1 MEVLL
6 EGLNN
11 ENESNHFLRS
21 LWASIR
27 EHFGKCDWHYSPYKK
42 LGSKKIILGR
52 MNYKAK
58 GSFEVSVR
66 YRQKGNLVAVM
77 FSDYIEDDEIKS
89 DLKIIKELVKNS
101 LDYKK
106 LISKFSFSI
115 SLKVIR
121 GSIAAYSGKSFVL
134 QPTGNSSIELIV
146 DIDGYDA
153 KDAEAKASEKIK
165 TVIEILTVSTNC
177 LIIRDTQNDNV
188 DFPSLSSVE
197 INKYS
202 RDVSWIDVKPLA
214 DGLVQISEKTCF
226 LIDYILNNDIYSY
239 EIQLLLNSYAHFSSG
254 RALDSFT
261 LDTYYPTQRVGK
273 ASDEVF
279 IDFQS
284 DLRFSNAARLHPSS
298 SEDAMIHYMSSL
310 ETVSLIGVPKSKKC
324 DSCGQQ
330 AYSISERVRSYVE
343 KDNTNEPLAKII
355 NSYYGLRSRYLH
367 QGIRFVDNSYSGS
380 ATPLLDSNTMS
391 NAREYNQVSLL
402 NLREWCSYLLRLSLE
417 EIALE
422 ANQTHLKM

>member
-27 EHFGKCDWHYSPYKK
+27 DHFGKCAWHYSPYKK
-42 LGSKKIILGR
+42 LDSKQIILGR

-66 YRQKGNLVAVM
+66 YKQKGNLVAVM
-77 FSDYIEDDEIKS
+77 FSDYIESDEIIS
-89 DLKIIKELVKNS
+89 DLKVIRELVKNS

-106 LISKFSFSI
+106 LISKFRFST
-115 SLKVIR
+115 SLEVIR

-134 QPTGNSSIELIV
+134 KPTGNSSIKLIV
-146 DIDGYDA
+146 DINGYDT
-153 KDAEAKASEKIK
+153 KDAEAKAAEKIK
-165 TVIEILTVSTNC
+165 TIIEILTVSTNC
-177 LIIRDTQNDNV
+177 LIIRNTQSDND
-188 DFPSLSSVE
+188 SSFSSIE

-202 RDVSWIDVKPLA
+202 RDISWIDAKPIA

-226 LIDYILNNDIYSY
+226 LIDYILSNDIYSY
-239 EIQLLLNSYAHFSSG
+239 EIQLLLNSYAHFTSG
-254 RALDSFT
+254 RSLDSFT
-261 LDTYYPTQRVGK
+261 LDTYYPTPRVGK
-273 ASDEVF
+273 ASDEGN

-298 SEDAMIHYMSSL
+298 SEDAMILYMSSL
-310 ETVSLIGVPKSKKC
+310 EVVSLIGVSKSKKC

-343 KDNTNEPLAKII
+343 KDNNNDPLAKII

-380 ATPLLDSNTMS
+380 AIPLLDSNTMS
-391 NAREYNQVSLL
+391 NAREYHQVSLQ

-422 ANQTHLKM
+422 AN